1 MRRFFYGKTM
11 PDTAMTAPIDK
22 ALSDKDII
30 IRALEDRVLK
40 LETLVS
46 ALGDNQSD
54 LRAEMRSEI
63 ASLRTQIKDLK
74 EELEAGIK
82 ALGSKF
88 DRVMGGKAVVTAL
101 VTLATSILGSGV
113 VHLVVSIG
121 K

>member
-1 MRRFFYGKTM
+1 M
-11 PDTAMTAPIDK
+11 PDTQTSAPT
-22 ALSDKDII
+22 LSAPANKDEV
-30 IRALEDRVLK
+30 IRVLEDRVLK

-63 ASLRTQIKDLK
+63 ASLRTQISDLK
-74 EELEAGIK
+74 EDLEDGIK
-82 ALGSKF
+82 ALGSKV

>member
-1 MRRFFYGKTM
+1 M
-11 PDTAMTAPIDK
+11 PDILTLPPREHSS
-22 ALSDKDII
+22 SDKDLI

-121 K
+121 R

>member
-1 MRRFFYGKTM
+1 M
-11 PDTAMTAPIDK
+11 PDTAMS
-22 ALSDKDII
+22 ALAQSVPSSRDDL
-30 IRALEDRVLK
+30 IRYLEDRVLK

-82 ALGSKF
+82 ALGSKV

>member
-1 MRRFFYGKTM
+1 M
-11 PDTAMTAPIDK
+11 PDTQTSAP
-22 ALSDKDII
+22 ALLTPTSKDEI
-30 IRALEDRVLK
+30 IRVLEDRVLK

-63 ASLRTQIKDLK
+63 ASLRTQISDLK
-74 EELEAGIK
+74 EDLEDGIK
-82 ALGSKF
+82 ALGSKV

>member
-1 MRRFFYGKTM
+1 M
-11 PDTAMTAPIDK
+11 PDTQTSAPSLN
-22 ALSDKDII
+22 APASKDEV
-30 IRALEDRVLK
+30 IRFLEDRVLK

-63 ASLRTQIKDLK
+63 ASLRTQISDLK
-74 EELEAGIK
+74 EDLEDGIK
-82 ALGSKF
+82 ALGSKV

>member
-1 MRRFFYGKTM
+1 M
-11 PDTAMTAPIDK
+11 PDTQTFAPILN
-22 ALSDKDII
+22 APLSKDEV
-30 IRALEDRVLK
+30 IRVLEDRVLK

-63 ASLRTQIKDLK
+63 ASLRTQISDLK
-74 EELEAGIK
+74 EDLEDGIK
-82 ALGSKF
+82 ALGSKV

>member
-1 MRRFFYGKTM
+1 M
-11 PDTAMTAPIDK
+11 PDTQTAAPSLN
-22 ALSDKDII
+22 APVSKDEV
-30 IRALEDRVLK
+30 IRVLEDRVLK

-63 ASLRTQIKDLK
+63 ASLRTQISDLK
-74 EELEAGIK
+74 EDLEDGIK
-82 ALGSKF
+82 ALGSKV

-113 VHLVVSIG
+113 VHLVVSI

>member
-1 MRRFFYGKTM
+1 M
-11 PDTAMTAPIDK
+11 PDIQTTTTATPAP
-22 ALSDKDII
+22 SSKDEM
-30 IRALEDRVLK
+30 IRVLEDRVLK

-63 ASLRTQIKDLK
+63 ASLRTQISDLK
-74 EELEAGIK
+74 EDLEDGIK
-82 ALGSKF
+82 ALGSKV